1 MRAHDPA
8 SVVAERIVDALVRL
22 AHALGLSVTAES
34 VESLEQVERLTALGC
49 DSGQGLHFGTPAAPG
64 TITGMLRARETPAG

>member
-1 MRAHDPA
+1 
-8 SVVAERIVDALVRL
+8 VVAERIVDALVRL

-49 DSGQGLHFGTPAAPG
+49 DSGQGLHYGTPVAPEA
-64 TITGMLRARETPAG
+64 ITALLRSAE